1 MIAPRAYPGTQAV
14 ARAVSLLKAF
24 SDARPEWRLSDLA
37 RAAHLHKATTH
48 RLLAALAREG
58 MVVRDPTGELYRL
71 GPEAIA
77 LGARAARANDLRTVS
92 RSELEALAAQ
102 TGESVTLE
110 VPVGSDMLILDE
122 VMGRSLIG
130 ATASLGTRWPAYA
143 TSTGK
148 AVLAAL
154 SDNER
159 RRRLGGGGRLA
170 RYTPRTIVSPLGLRT
185 EFARVSRR
193 GYATAIEEL
202 ERGYVAVGAALRGP
216 DGQPVG
222 AISVGG
228 PRPRFSAARLATLG
242 PLVRAVADR
251 ISRRLGAEDE
261 T

>member
-1 MIAPRAYPGTQAV
+1 
-14 ARAVSLLKAF
+14 
-24 SDARPEWRLSDLA
+24 
-37 RAAHLHKATTH
+37 
-48 RLLAALAREG
+48 
-58 MVVRDPTGELYRL
+58 MVVRDPAGELYRL

-102 TGESVTLE
+102 TGETVTLE
-110 VPVGSDMLILDE
+110 VPAGSDMLILDE
-122 VMGRSLIG
+122 VAGRSLIG
-130 ATASLGTRWPAYA
+130 AKASLGTRWPAHA

-148 AVLAAL
+148 ALLAAL
-154 SDNER
+154 PDGER
-159 RRRLGGGGRLA
+159 RQRLGGRLA
-170 RYTPRTIVSPLGLRT
+170 RYTPRTIVSPLALRT
-185 EFARVSRR
+185 ELARVGRR
-193 GYATAIEEL
+193 GYASAIDEL

-251 ISRRLGAEDE
+251 ISRRLGAAGE